1 MELSIESL
9 IAGGETYTVEFKS
22 DVNDDELAEASVCL
36 ANGDGGQILIGVA
49 DDGTLVG
56 AQPRHG
62 DTTEPRR
69 LEALIANKTSPA
81 LKVAVAIERCGGLDV
96 VIVDVPKARTLVA
109 TTAGRY
115 VRRAIGVDG
124 SPQCLPLLPH
134 EAQARTT
141 LLGGRDL
148 SVSPLTELS
157 IADLDP
163 TEFDRFRRLAGGS
176 GDGHLAEL
184 SDLDLLSALGFRT
197 VDGSL
202 TLGAALLFG
211 TSEVLQTFVPTHSV
225 VFQALDEHDAVRANR
240 DLHSPLVRAMVELT
254 DAVKP
259 YNPEEEID
267 DGLFRLGLPLYSE
280 IAVRELIANALV
292 HRDYSVN
299 GRVRVAVEGSRTLSV
314 SNPGGFPDGITI
326 HNLLTA
332 PPQAR
337 NPLIADAFK
346 RAGLVER
353 TGRGVNRVYRNQL
366 ALGRPRP
373 DYSRSTQAWVEA
385 RLPAGPTDHQLAV
398 FAAASARDGRPLE
411 LQTLQVLH
419 EVRAESRVTSARAG
433 ELLQVGADDARSVLN
448 SLVERGLL
456 ESRGEGRGRTYH
468 LTAALYREI
477 GESSAYVR
485 ARGFDPI
492 QQEQM
497 ILTYVMQHG
506 SIGRAEAAELCQI
519 GPDQASR
526 RLRRMVRDGTLTMT
540 GNRRTARYRSA
551 QEKQISVDISVD

>member
-1 MELSIESL
+1 MKRSIEIL
-9 IAGGETYTVEFKS
+9 IAGGETYTVEFKR

-36 ANGDGGQILIGVA
+36 ANGDGGQILIGIA

-56 AQPRHG
+56 AKPRHG

-81 LKVAVAIERCGGLDV
+81 LIVEVAIERLGGLDV
-96 VIVDVPKARTLVA
+96 VVVDVPKASTLVA

-115 VRRAIGVDG
+115 VRRATGVDG

-134 EAQARTT
+134 ETHARTT

-148 SVSPLTELS
+148 SVFPLTELS
-157 IADLDP
+157 ITDLDHA
-163 TEFDRFRRLAGGS
+163 EFDRFRRLAGGR
-176 GDGHLAEL
+176 GDEHLAEL
-184 SDLDLLSALGFRT
+184 SDLDLLSTLGFRYI
-197 VDGSL
+197 DGSL

-211 TSEVLQTFVPTHSV
+211 TPEVLRTFVPTHSV

-240 DLHSPLVRAMVELT
+240 ELHSPLVRAMVELT

-267 DGLFRLGLPLYSE
+267 EGLFRLGLPRYSE

-299 GRVRVAVEGSRTLSV
+299 GPVRVAAEGSQALSV

-353 TGRGVNRVYRNQL
+353 TGRGLNRVYRNQL

-385 RLPAGPTDHQLAV
+385 RLPARPADRELAA
-398 FAAASARDGRPLE
+398 FTAASARDGRPLE
-411 LQTLQVLH
+411 LHTLQVLH
-419 EVRAESRVTSARAG
+419 EVRAESRVTSVRAG

-448 SLVERGLL
+448 SLLERGLL

-468 LTAALYREI
+468 LAAALYREI

-485 ARGFDPI
+485 TRGFDPI

-497 ILTYVMQHG
+497 ILTYVMRHG
-506 SIGRAEAAELCQI
+506 SIGRAEAAELCRI
-519 GPDQASR
+519 APDQASR
-526 RLRRMVRDGTLTMT
+526 RLRRMTSDGTLTMT
-540 GNRRTARYRSA
+540 GNRRNARYRRA
-551 QEKQISVDISVD
+551 EQTRTSVDQTM